1 MDIIKNI
8 PSKKNYVLM
17 KRYQN
22 VTVIKKISI
31 KLTEDFFKVFP
42 EEIRGRKT
50 FRIKEEEIMTLIA
63 FDELLKKAIRVKC
76 DCIGNTK
83 EILRD
88 NKIKVCASF
97 YKKIKI

>member
-31 KLTEDFFKVFP
+31 KLTEDVKP
-42 EEIRGRKT
+42 LE
-50 FRIKEEEIMTLIA
+50 
-63 FDELLKKAIRVKC
+63 LKK
-76 DCIGNTK
+76 
-83 EILRD
+83 
-88 NKIKVCASF
+88 
-97 YKKIKI
+97 KKL